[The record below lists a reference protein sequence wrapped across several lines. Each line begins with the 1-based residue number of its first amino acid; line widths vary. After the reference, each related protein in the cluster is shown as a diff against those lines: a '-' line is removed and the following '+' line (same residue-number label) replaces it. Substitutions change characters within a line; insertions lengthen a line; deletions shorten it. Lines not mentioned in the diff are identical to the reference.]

1 MARVIYATLNDFRRR
16 VREEILIACLDF
28 DGDEEPDENIFLGAI
43 AEPACTD
50 IDRQLAGV
58 FKGQVPF
65 AAAPDTPETIKELA
79 LDYYS
84 LRLGTMFKS
93 HAHIDVGPLLAKIQ
107 SDLKRL
113 REGLDIVGVAPP
125 DAATNTGGAVGAIG
139 NDPPIDP
146 PDSMFDDMGDF
157 SPS

>member
-1 MARVIYATLNDFRRR
+1 MSRPIYATLDDLRRR

-28 DGDEEPDENIFLGAI
+28 DGDSEPDEDVFLGSI
-43 AEPACTD
+43 AEPSCQD

-58 FKGQVPF
+58 FKGLVPF

-79 LDYYS
+79 LDFYAY
-84 LRLGTMFKS
+84 RLGTMFKS
-93 HAHIDVGPLLAKIQ
+93 HAHIDVVPLLAKIQ

-113 REGLDIVGVAPP
+113 REGLDIVGVTPP
-125 DAATNTGGAVGAIG
+125 DAAKNTGGAVGAIG